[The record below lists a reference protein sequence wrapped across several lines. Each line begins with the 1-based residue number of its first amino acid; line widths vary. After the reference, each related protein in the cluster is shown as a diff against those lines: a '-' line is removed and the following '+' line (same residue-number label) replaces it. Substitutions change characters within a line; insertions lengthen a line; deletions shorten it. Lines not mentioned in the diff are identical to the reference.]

1 MEQMLEQ
8 FFISVLN
15 MSLTAGVAI
24 LAVLAARLFLK
35 RAPRIF
41 SYGLWA
47 VVLFRLLCPVSFA
60 APMSLLGALQNEA
73 GASGRMEYVPADIGY
88 QMEPEIQLPAQ
99 SISETVDRTV
109 NESLPQGSLAGS
121 VNPIQIVL
129 YLAARIWLLGIM
141 VLLAYSAA
149 SLIRLNRRLKRAC
162 PGKKGAAEA
171 AEDEET
177 GRGKRRYR
185 ICRFAGEGTPFVYGI
200 FRPRIYLPEGL
211 SLQEERY
218 ILLHEEIHIRR
229 EDSMIRA
236 LAWLALVL
244 HWFNPLVWAAFHFSG
259 RDMEESCDEA
269 VIRRLG
275 NGVKKEYSASL
286 LAFAAGQKRYQGM
299 PLAFGEGDTKSRIQ
313 NILHFRKPGKLLTGA
328 LLTLCAALAVWLLAN
343 PSPEPEADG
352 AIVQEPDETIEAEE
366 EETLAPGEDGT
377 PAQETSVST
386 QVPQQLKLLSVEDV
400 SSGELDGAWLVRAY
414 SVSRSAESV
423 DLYWLDGQAPD
434 EIVENEGLAFAED
447 CEFYVNREMDRW
459 FFEQVDFPGFA
470 DAFQEGMSGGPEGPA
485 KTVECVFEN
494 GQIVQAYLRNPL
506 EAYGITAYEPPYPD
520 TFYEDMQK
528 NTGLSGPELLDT
540 YYTLVRTEEWK
551 AYDGDAAC
559 TLEIYSGNIGDGES
573 GIILFRDAQG
583 EILFTQS
590 AHSARAGWNN
600 VYRGELDGAEY
611 ILILHL
617 EDRDTYG
624 GYEYQVLH
632 YSASGVISLA
642 AGSSFEWNENGTVLY
657 DDGYFQEWMGRL
669 TPYLEHSHL
678 LLSTQEGEL
687 RTEPVSETERYSYEA
702 LRPGE
707 S

>member
-1 MEQMLEQ
+1 
-8 FFISVLN
+8 
-15 MSLTAGVAI
+15 
-24 LAVLAARLFLK
+24 
-35 RAPRIF
+35 
-41 SYGLWA
+41 
-47 VVLFRLLCPVSFA
+47 
-60 APMSLLGALQNEA
+60 
-73 GASGRMEYVPADIGY
+73 
-88 QMEPEIQLPAQ
+88 
-99 SISETVDRTV
+99 
-109 NESLPQGSLAGS
+109 
-121 VNPIQIVL
+121 
-129 YLAARIWLLGIM
+129 
-141 VLLAYSAA
+141 
-149 SLIRLNRRLKRAC
+149 
-162 PGKKGAAEA
+162 
-171 AEDEET
+171 
-177 GRGKRRYR
+177 
-185 ICRFAGEGTPFVYGI
+185 
-200 FRPRIYLPEGL
+200 
-211 SLQEERY
+211 
-218 ILLHEEIHIRR
+218 
-229 EDSMIRA
+229 MIRA

-275 NGVKKEYSASL
+275 NEVKKEYSASL

-328 LLTLCAALAVWLLAN
+328 LLALCAALAVWLLAN
-343 PSPEPEADG
+343 PSPGPEADG
-352 AIVQEPDETIEAEE
+352 AIVQEPDKTIEAEE
-366 EETLAPGEDGT
+366 EETPAPGEDGT

-414 SVSRSAESV
+414 SVSRSAENV

-494 GQIVQAYLRNPL
+494 GQIVRAYLRNPL
-506 EAYGITAYEPPYPD
+506 ETYGITAYEPPYPD

-583 EILFTQS
+583 EIFFTQS
-590 AHSARAGWNN
+590 AHQARAGWNN

-687 RTEPVSETERYSYEA
+687 RTEPVSEAERYKK
-702 LRPGE
+702 
-707 S
+707 

>member
-1 MEQMLEQ
+1 M
-8 FFISVLN
+8 
-15 MSLTAGVAI
+15 
-24 LAVLAARLFLK
+24 
-35 RAPRIF
+35 
-41 SYGLWA
+41 
-47 VVLFRLLCPVSFA
+47 
-60 APMSLLGALQNEA
+60 
-73 GASGRMEYVPADIGY
+73 
-88 QMEPEIQLPAQ
+88 
-99 SISETVDRTV
+99 
-109 NESLPQGSLAGS
+109 
-121 VNPIQIVL
+121 
-129 YLAARIWLLGIM
+129 
-141 VLLAYSAA
+141 
-149 SLIRLNRRLKRAC
+149 
-162 PGKKGAAEA
+162 
-171 AEDEET
+171 
-177 GRGKRRYR
+177 
-185 ICRFAGEGTPFVYGI
+185 
-200 FRPRIYLPEGL
+200 
-211 SLQEERY
+211 
-218 ILLHEEIHIRR
+218 
-229 EDSMIRA
+229 
-236 LAWLALVL
+236 
-244 HWFNPLVWAAFHFSG
+244 
-259 RDMEESCDEA
+259 
-269 VIRRLG
+269 
-275 NGVKKEYSASL
+275 
-286 LAFAAGQKRYQGM
+286 
-299 PLAFGEGDTKSRIQ
+299 
-313 NILHFRKPGKLLTGA
+313 
-328 LLTLCAALAVWLLAN
+328 
-343 PSPEPEADG
+343 
-352 AIVQEPDETIEAEE
+352 
-366 EETLAPGEDGT
+366 
-377 PAQETSVST
+377 

-414 SVSRSAESV
+414 SVSRSAENV

-583 EILFTQS
+583 EIFFTQS
-590 AHSARAGWNN
+590 AHQARAGWNN
-600 VYRGELDGAEY
+600 VYLGELDGAEY

-632 YSASGVISLA
+632 YSASGVISMT

-657 DDGYFQEWMGRL
+657 DDGYFQEWMERL

-687 RTEPVSETERYSYEA
+687 RTEPVSEAERYKK
-702 LRPGE
+702 
-707 S
+707 

>member
-24 LAVLAARLFLK
+24 LAVLAARLLLK

-41 SYGLWA
+41 PYGLWA

-60 APMSLLGALQNEA
+60 APLSLLGALQNEA

-88 QMEPEIQLPAQ
+88 QMEPEIQFPAQ

-109 NESLPQGSLAGS
+109 NESLPQGNPAGS
-121 VNPIQIVL
+121 VNPLQIVL
-129 YLAARIWLLGIM
+129 YLAARIWILGIAA
-141 VLLAYSAA
+141 LLIYSAA

-229 EDSMIRA
+229 GDSMIRA

-328 LLTLCAALAVWLLAN
+328 LLALCAALAVWLLAN
-343 PSPEPEADG
+343 PSPGPEADG
-352 AIVQEPDETIEAEE
+352 ELVQEPDETIEAEE
-366 EETLAPGEDGT
+366 EETPAPGEDGT

-414 SVSRSAESV
+414 SVSRSAENV

-494 GQIVQAYLRNPL
+494 
-506 EAYGITAYEPPYPD
+506 
-520 TFYEDMQK
+520 
-528 NTGLSGPELLDT
+528 
-540 YYTLVRTEEWK
+540 
-551 AYDGDAAC
+551 
-559 TLEIYSGNIGDGES
+559 
-573 GIILFRDAQG
+573 
-583 EILFTQS
+583 
-590 AHSARAGWNN
+590 
-600 VYRGELDGAEY
+600 
-611 ILILHL
+611 
-617 EDRDTYG
+617 
-624 GYEYQVLH
+624 
-632 YSASGVISLA
+632 
-642 AGSSFEWNENGTVLY
+642 

-669 TPYLEHSHL
+669 TLYLEHSHL

-687 RTEPVSETERYSYEA
+687 RTEPVSEAERYKK
-702 LRPGE
+702 
-707 S
+707 